1 MPSQQAI
8 MTYLLSKL
16 ELCILYDYLIVF
28 SFFFV
33 LNRQRLFVFPN
44 FITCFPLDARKDGGR
59 RERGLDY

>member
-1 MPSQQAI
+1 MSSQQAI

-28 SFFFV
+28 SSFFG

-44 FITCFPLDARKDGGR
+44 FITCFPLNPRKDGGIC
-59 RERGLDY
+59 ERGLDY